1 MGIFRFK
8 QFDVLNERSAMK
20 VNTDG
25 VLLGAV
31 TEVFPEDR
39 YVLDIGTGTGV
50 VALMLAQRLAGFG
63 ENFRIEGIDID
74 GPSAEE
80 AARNFASSPWSGHLT
95 AHKAGLQEYSQSGIG
110 GPGMPDLIVSNPPFF
125 DNSLKAPDAR
135 RNAARHTGDNL
146 SFREILEYASVSL
159 SPEGRVSMILPAG
172 TEAELLRFARMCGF
186 APWRIMRV
194 RSKEGKPDSRIIV
207 RFRRRRPG
215 EPADC
220 AEESSLVLI
229 NEEGKRTSQHASL
242 VTDYL
247 L

>member
-8 QFDVLNERSAMK
+8 QFDMLNESSAMK

-50 VALMLAQRLAGFG
+50 VALMLAQKMAGFG
-63 ENFRIEGIDID
+63 EDFRIEGIDID

-80 AARNFASSPWSGHLT
+80 AARNFASSPWSGHMKAL
-95 AHKAGLQEYSQSGIG
+95 KAGLQDYSRSGMG
-110 GPGMPDLIVSNPPFF
+110 GPGQPDLIVSNPPFF
-125 DNSLKAPDAR
+125 DNSLTAPDAR

-146 SFREILEYASVSL
+146 SYREILEYASVNLAS
-159 SPEGRVSMILPAG
+159 EGRVSMILPAG

-186 APWRIMRV
+186 APWMIMRV
-194 RSKEGKPDSRIIV
+194 RSKEGKPVSRIIV
-207 RFRRRRPG
+207 RFKRRRAG
-215 EPADC
+215 EPAGC
-220 AEESSLVLI
+220 AEESSLVLT

>member
-1 MGIFRFK
+1 
-8 QFDVLNERSAMK
+8 
-20 VNTDG
+20 
-25 VLLGAV
+25 
-31 TEVFPEDR
+31 
-39 YVLDIGTGTGV
+39 
-50 VALMLAQRLAGFG
+50 
-63 ENFRIEGIDID
+63 
-74 GPSAEE
+74 
-80 AARNFASSPWSGHLT
+80 
-95 AHKAGLQEYSQSGIG
+95 
-110 GPGMPDLIVSNPPFF
+110 MPDLIVSNPPFF

-220 AEESSLVLI
+220 AEESSLVLT